1 MLSITKVYKKYISS
15 LAILFF
21 ACETPPSSLQ
31 VHQGR
36 ALGTSYTIQYKGK
49 TNQYAQYQK
58 SIDSLFQV
66 INQSLSTYWPDSDIS
81 KINSGDSLV
90 VVDSHFEKVFRKA
103 TTVWKNTNGFFDP
116 TVGNLVNAYGFGPQ
130 KPIDRIRVAQLDSL
144 RKLTGWDKVS
154 LTKNGTI
161 RKDNPDIYI
170 DFNAIAKGYTVDVIA
185 NYLSKKGQQNY
196 LVEIGGEV
204 VAKGISPK
212 FQRAWTVAIDDP
224 QQGAERRFRTTL
236 SLVDEALA
244 TSGNYRKYRIDSLTG
259 EKYVHS
265 LNPHT
270 GLPVKSSI
278 LSASVRAADCMTADA
293 YATALMVLPLEKG
306 QELIASTTNLEAYWI
321 VSQGSTTLE
330 VTTKGW

>member
-1 MLSITKVYKKYISS
+1 MLLITKVYKKYISS

-21 ACETPPSSLQ
+21 ACETAPSSLQ

-58 SIDSLFQV
+58 SIDSLFQG

-81 KINSGDSLV
+81 KINRGDSLV
-90 VVDSHFEKVFRKA
+90 VVDSHFKKVFRKA

-116 TVGNLVNAYGFGPQ
+116 TVGSLVNAYGFGPQ
-130 KPIDRIRVAQLDSL
+130 KPLARIRVAQLDSL
-144 RKLTGWDKVS
+144 RKLTGWEKVS

-161 RKDNPDIYI
+161 RKDHPDIYL

-185 NYLSKKGQQNY
+185 NYLSQKGQQNY

-212 FQRAWTVAIDDP
+212 FQKAWTVAIDDP
-224 QQGAERRFRTTL
+224 QQGAERRFKTTL

-244 TSGNYRKYRIDSLTG
+244 TSGNDRKYRIDSLTG

-306 QELIASTTNLEAYWI
+306 QELIASATNLEAYWI
-321 VSQGSTTLE
+321 VSQGSTTLD

>member
-306 QELIASTTNLEAYWI
+306 QELIASATNLEAYWI

>member
-1 MLSITKVYKKYISS
+1 MLLITKVYKKYISS

-21 ACETPPSSLQ
+21 ACETAPSSLQ

-49 TNQYAQYQK
+49 ANQYAQYQK
-58 SIDSLFQV
+58 SIDSLFQG

-81 KINSGDSLV
+81 KINRGDSLV
-90 VVDSHFEKVFRKA
+90 VVDSHFKKVFRKA

-116 TVGNLVNAYGFGPQ
+116 TVGSLVNAYGFGPQ
-130 KPIDRIRVAQLDSL
+130 KPLARIRVAQLDSL
-144 RKLTGWDKVS
+144 RKLTGWEKVS

-161 RKDNPDIYI
+161 RKDHPDIYL

-185 NYLSKKGQQNY
+185 NYLSQKGQQNY

-212 FQRAWTVAIDDP
+212 FQKAWTVAIDDP
-224 QQGAERRFRTTL
+224 QQGAERRFKTTL

-306 QELIASTTNLEAYWI
+306 MLKIKVEYKE
-321 VSQGSTTLE
+321 E
-330 VTTKGW
+330 

>member
-1 MLSITKVYKKYISS
+1 MLLITKVYKKYISS

-21 ACETPPSSLQ
+21 ACETAPSSLQ

-49 TNQYAQYQK
+49 ANQYAQYQK
-58 SIDSLFQV
+58 SIDSLFQG

-81 KINSGDSLV
+81 KINRGDSLV
-90 VVDSHFEKVFRKA
+90 VVDSHFKKVFRKA

-116 TVGNLVNAYGFGPQ
+116 TVGSLVNAYGFGPQ
-130 KPIDRIRVAQLDSL
+130 KPLARIRVAQLDSL
-144 RKLTGWDKVS
+144 RKLTGWEKVS

-161 RKDNPDIYI
+161 RKDHPDIYL

-185 NYLSKKGQQNY
+185 NYLSQKGQQNY

-212 FQRAWTVAIDDP
+212 FQKAWTVAIDDP
-224 QQGAERRFRTTL
+224 QQGAERRFKTTL

-306 QELIASTTNLEAYWI
+306 QELMASTTNLEAYWI

>member
-1 MLSITKVYKKYISS
+1 MLLITKVYKKYISS

-21 ACETPPSSLQ
+21 ACETAPSSLQ

-49 TNQYAQYQK
+49 ANQYAQYQK
-58 SIDSLFQV
+58 SIDSLFQG

-81 KINSGDSLV
+81 KINRGDSLV
-90 VVDSHFEKVFRKA
+90 VVDSHFQKVFRKA

-116 TVGNLVNAYGFGPQ
+116 TVGSLVNAYGFGPQ
-130 KPIDRIRVAQLDSL
+130 KPLRRIRVAQLDSL
-144 RKLTGWDKVS
+144 RKLTGWEKVR

-161 RKDNPDIYI
+161 RKDHPDIYL
-170 DFNAIAKGYTVDVIA
+170 DFNAIAKGYMVDVIA
-185 NYLSKKGQQNY
+185 NYLSEKGQQNY

-212 FQRAWTVAIDDP
+212 FQKAWTVAIDDP
-224 QQGAERRFRTTL
+224 QQGAERRFKTTL

-265 LNPHT
+265 LNPYT

-293 YATALMVLPLEKG
+293 YATALMVLPIEKG
-306 QELIASTTNLEAYWI
+306 QELIANATNLEAYWI
-321 VSQGSTTLE
+321 ISQGSTTLE

>member
-1 MLSITKVYKKYISS
+1 MLLITKVYKKYISS

-21 ACETPPSSLQ
+21 ACETAPSSLQ

-49 TNQYAQYQK
+49 ANQYAQYQK
-58 SIDSLFQV
+58 SIDSLFQG

-81 KINSGDSLV
+81 KINRGDSLV
-90 VVDSHFEKVFRKA
+90 VVDSHFKKVFRKA

-116 TVGNLVNAYGFGPQ
+116 TVGSLVNAYGFGPQ
-130 KPIDRIRVAQLDSL
+130 KPLARIRVAQLDSL
-144 RKLTGWDKVS
+144 RKLTGWEKVS

-161 RKDNPDIYI
+161 RKDHPDIYL

-185 NYLSKKGQQNY
+185 NYLSQKGQQNY

-204 VAKGISPK
+204 AAKGISPK
-212 FQRAWTVAIDDP
+212 FQKAWTVAIDDP
-224 QQGAERRFRTTL
+224 QQGAERRFKTTL

>member
-1 MLSITKVYKKYISS
+1 MLLITKVYKKYISS

-21 ACETPPSSLQ
+21 ACETAPSSLQ

-49 TNQYAQYQK
+49 ANQYAQYQK
-58 SIDSLFQV
+58 SIDSLFQR

-81 KINSGDSLV
+81 KINRGDSLV
-90 VVDSHFEKVFRKA
+90 VVDSHFQKVFRKA

-116 TVGNLVNAYGFGPQ
+116 TVGSLANAYGFGPQ
-130 KPIDRIRVAQLDSL
+130 KPLARIRVAQLDSL
-144 RKLTGWDKVS
+144 RKLTGWEKVS

-161 RKDNPDIYI
+161 RKDYPDIYL

-185 NYLSKKGQQNY
+185 NYLSQKGQQNY

-212 FQRAWTVAIDDP
+212 FQKAWTVAIDDP
-224 QQGAERRFRTTL
+224 QQGAERRFKTTL

-293 YATALMVLPLEKG
+293 YATALMVLPLEEG
-306 QELIASTTNLEAYWI
+306 QELIASATNLEAYWI

>member
-1 MLSITKVYKKYISS
+1 MLLITKVYKKYISS

-21 ACETPPSSLQ
+21 ACETAPSSLQ

-49 TNQYAQYQK
+49 ANQYAQYQK
-58 SIDSLFQV
+58 SIDSLFQG

-81 KINSGDSLV
+81 KINRGDSLV
-90 VVDSHFEKVFRKA
+90 VVDSHFKKVFRKA

-116 TVGNLVNAYGFGPQ
+116 TVGSLVNAYGFGPQ
-130 KPIDRIRVAQLDSL
+130 KPLARIRVAQLDSL
-144 RKLTGWDKVS
+144 RKLTGWEKVS

-161 RKDNPDIYI
+161 RKDHPDIYL

-185 NYLSKKGQQNY
+185 NYLSQKGQQNY

-212 FQRAWTVAIDDP
+212 FQKAWTVAIDDP
-224 QQGAERRFRTTL
+224 QQGAERRFKTTL

-330 VTTKGW
+330 VTSKGW

>member
-21 ACETPPSSLQ
+21 ACETAPSSLQ
-31 VHQGR
+31 VHQGS

-49 TNQYAQYQK
+49 SNQYAQYQK
-58 SIDSLFQV
+58 SIDSLFQG

-81 KINSGDSLV
+81 KINRGDSLV
-90 VVDSHFEKVFRKA
+90 VVDSHFQKVFRKA
-103 TTVWKNTNGFFDP
+103 TTIWKNTNGFFDP

-130 KPIDRIRVAQLDSL
+130 KPLTRIRVAQLDSL
-144 RKLTGWDKVS
+144 RKLTGWEKVS

-161 RKDNPDIYI
+161 RKDHPDIYL

-306 QELIASTTNLEAYWI
+306 QELIASATNLEAYWI

>member
-1 MLSITKVYKKYISS
+1 MLLITKVYKKYISS

-21 ACETPPSSLQ
+21 ACETAPSSLQ

-49 TNQYAQYQK
+49 ANQYAQYQK
-58 SIDSLFQV
+58 SIDSLFQG

-81 KINSGDSLV
+81 KINRGDSLV
-90 VVDSHFEKVFRKA
+90 VVDSHFKKVFRKA

-116 TVGNLVNAYGFGPQ
+116 TVGSLVNAYGFGPQ
-130 KPIDRIRVAQLDSL
+130 KPLARIRVAQLDSL
-144 RKLTGWDKVS
+144 RKLTGWEKVS

-161 RKDNPDIYI
+161 RKDHPDIYL

-185 NYLSKKGQQNY
+185 NYLSQKGQQNY

-212 FQRAWTVAIDDP
+212 FQKAWTVAIDDP
-224 QQGAERRFRTTL
+224 QQGAERRFKTTL

-244 TSGNYRKYRIDSLTG
+244 TSGNYRKYQIDSLTG

-306 QELIASTTNLEAYWI
+306 QELMASTTNLEAYWI

>member
-1 MLSITKVYKKYISS
+1 M
-15 LAILFF
+15 
-21 ACETPPSSLQ
+21 
-31 VHQGR
+31 
-36 ALGTSYTIQYKGK
+36 
-49 TNQYAQYQK
+49 
-58 SIDSLFQV
+58 
-66 INQSLSTYWPDSDIS
+66 STYWPDSDIS

-185 NYLSKKGQQNY
+185 NYLSQKGQQNY

-204 VAKGISPK
+204 VAKGINPK
-212 FQRAWTVAIDDP
+212 FQKAWTVAIDDP
-224 QQGAERRFRTTL
+224 QQGAERRFKTTL

>member
-1 MLSITKVYKKYISS
+1 MLSITTVCKKYISI
-15 LAILFF
+15 LAILFV
-21 ACETPPSSLQ
+21 ACETPSSLQ
-31 VHQGR
+31 IHQGR
-36 ALGTSYTIQYKGK
+36 ALGTSYTIQYEGVSH
-49 TNQYAQYQK
+49 QYAQYQK

-81 KINSGDSLV
+81 KINRGDSLV
-90 VVDSHFEKVFRKA
+90 VVDSHFKKVFRKA
-103 TTVWKNTNGFFDP
+103 TTVWKKTDGFFDP
-116 TVGNLVNAYGFGPQ
+116 TVGSLVNAYGFGPQ
-130 KPIDRIRVAQLDSL
+130 KPLRRIGTVQLDSL
-144 RKLTGWDKVS
+144 RKFTGWEKIS
-154 LTKNGTI
+154 LRENGTI
-161 RKDNPDIYI
+161 RKDHPAIYL

-185 NYLSKKGQQNY
+185 NYLLEKGQQNY

-204 VAKGISPK
+204 VANGISPK
-212 FQRAWTVAIDDP
+212 FQKAWTIAIDDP
-224 QQGAERRFRTTL
+224 QQGAERRFKTTL

-306 QELIASTTNLEAYWI
+306 QELIASATNLEAYWI

-330 VTTKGW
+330 VSTKGW